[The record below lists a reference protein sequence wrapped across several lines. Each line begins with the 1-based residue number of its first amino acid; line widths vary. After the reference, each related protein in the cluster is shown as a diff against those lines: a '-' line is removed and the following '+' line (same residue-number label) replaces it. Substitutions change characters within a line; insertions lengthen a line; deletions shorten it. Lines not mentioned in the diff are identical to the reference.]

1 MPIFGIK
8 YDKFV
13 TKSQAP
19 TTPYGVPPF
28 IVFQRQKQSPQKK
41 SNLSKT
47 FWTALKNS

>member
-19 TTPYGVPPF
+19 TTPYGVPTF
-28 IVFQRQKQSPQKK
+28 IVFQRQKQSPQK
-41 SNLSKT
+41 NPT
-47 FWTALKNS
+47 HKNILNSLEKQ